1 MGPEL
6 RSIRDWPRKP
16 GIRSHMPGIRFPRG
30 PTKEL
35 GRGALGRG
43 VVYGNGGSEEEQ
55 LSQGGA
61 PRSGGRIPAAE
72 SGRISLEISG
82 STSKSEAT
90 KRIAIGGRIV
100 TASSKGST
108 QEPRSLASRAGWWI
122 QRSKREG
129 VWIE

>member
-1 MGPEL
+1 MGPKL
-6 RSIRDWPRKP
+6 MSIRDRPRKP
-16 GIRSHMPGIRFPRG
+16 GIGSHRPGISFPRG
-30 PTKEL
+30 TAKEL
-35 GRGALGRG
+35 GRGALGIGGVYVNRG
-43 VVYGNGGSEEEQ
+43 REEEQ

-90 KRIAIGGRIV
+90 KRIAIGGRTV

-108 QEPRSLASRAGWWI
+108 QEPRSLASRAGW
-122 QRSKREG
+122 
-129 VWIE
+129 